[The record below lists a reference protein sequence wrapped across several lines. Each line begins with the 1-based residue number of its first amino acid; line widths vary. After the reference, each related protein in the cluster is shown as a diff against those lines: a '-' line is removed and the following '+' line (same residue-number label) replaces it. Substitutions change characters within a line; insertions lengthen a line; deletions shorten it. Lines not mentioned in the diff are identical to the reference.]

1 MAIVIQNLACFETQ
15 LNKGG
20 SRVYFNEDILK
31 GKKIKYLF
39 LQFSEESSLKS
50 PFDDNFDVA
59 SPDFFTNFSLF
70 LNIVSTNNEIIAK
83 DLNYENVSYFPSL
96 ITRFGFIHLDMNN
109 TIDTE
114 KSYLS
119 IYTNSPPIY
128 SGKLLVYVA
137 YETERISL
145 TNAVMTGCFTVTMP
159 KVENVDIKLSDIV
172 NATLSN
178 KKIKKITANI
188 DQFQTS
194 KAYLMLRCKNKLLE
208 YMPFVLMYNTSIL
221 GTKEIFLDNLE
232 IDFENSYIRN
242 PDSLFTDITIT
253 FYY

>member
-1 MAIVIQNLACFETQ
+1 M
-15 LNKGG
+15 
-20 SRVYFNEDILK
+20 K

-70 LNIVSTNNEIIAK
+70 LNMVSIDNQVIAK
-83 DLNYENVSYFPSL
+83 NLNYENVAYFPSL
-96 ITRFGFIHLDMNN
+96 INHFGFVHLDLNN
-109 TIDTE
+109 AIDTE

-119 IYTNSPPIY
+119 IYTNSASIY

-145 TNAVMTGCFTVTMP
+145 TDAIVTGCYTVTMP
-159 KVENVDIKLSDIV
+159 TADRVDIKLSDIV
-172 NATLSN
+172 NTTLRD

-188 DQFQTS
+188 NQFSTS

-208 YMPFVLMYNTSIL
+208 YMPFALMYNASIP
-221 GTKEIFLDNLE
+221 GTKEVFLDNLE

-242 PDSLFTDITIT
+242 PDSLYVDITLT